1 MYGLVPDQID
11 TYAAAASHFVPLN
24 MYGKQYASLKRVEL
38 DTAKS
43 KR

>member
-24 MYGKQYASLKRVEL
+24 IHDKQYASLKRVEL
-38 DTAKS
+38 DTAS
-43 KR
+43 FKR